1 MMKPSSE
8 VELSEMVRGAGGP
21 LRIVG
26 GGTRSVGRAT
36 GEVLSTVGLA
46 GISLYE
52 PGALTIVAGAGTPL
66 SEIEAALGAENQ
78 RLPFEPMLHGAI
90 LGTDGVS
97 TIGGVVAANVSG
109 PRRIQAG
116 ACRDSLIGV
125 RFVDGRGDIIKNGGR
140 VMKNVTGYDLVKLM
154 AGSWGTLGVLSE
166 VAFKVLPDV
175 ETQACVLINGLSDV
189 EAVRAM
195 SLALGSPFEVSGA
208 AHVASGLD
216 GHPVTMLRLEG
227 FVDSVAYRA
236 GKLRDLMAGFA
247 EVLLESDPEK
257 VLAGWTWVRD
267 AVKFEG
273 GAGDLWRISVKPS
286 DGPRVGA
293 ALDGAMLLYDW
304 GGGLVWAEVAE
315 GTDVR
320 AALAGISGH
329 ATLVR
334 GAGCGP
340 VFEPE
345 VGVVATVS
353 NGLRAQFDPRGI
365 LNTGMMG

>member
-1 MMKPSSE
+1 MMKPETE
-8 VELSEMVRGAGGP
+8 VELSEMVRGAGGL

-26 GGTRSVGRAT
+26 GGTRPVGRAR
-36 GEVLSTVGLA
+36 GEVLSTVGLS

-66 SEIEAALGAENQ
+66 AEIEAALAAENQ

-90 LGTDGVS
+90 LGTDGES

-166 VAFKVLPDV
+166 VAFKVLPGIEATLTVEVSGLDDV
-175 ETQACVLINGLSDV
+175 A
-189 EAVRAM
+189 AVAAM
-195 SLALGSPFEVSGA
+195 SAALGSPFEVSGA
-208 AHVASGLD
+208 AHDPDSGK
-216 GHPVTMLRLEG
+216 TMLRLEG
-227 FVDSVAYRA
+227 FAESVAYRGERLSA
-236 GKLRDLMAGFA
+236 VLGKLGD
-247 EVLLESDPEK
+247 VSVSD
-257 VLAGWTWVRD
+257 ATDWRAVRD
-267 AVKFEG
+267 GVKFAG
-273 GAGDLWRISVKPS
+273 GTGDLWRVSVKPS
-286 DGPRVGA
+286 DGPKVGA
-293 ALDGAMLLYDW
+293 ALDGAKLLYDW
-304 GGGLVWAEVAE
+304 GGGLVWADVAA

-320 AALAGISGH
+320 SALNGISGH

-334 GAGCGP
+334 GVGAGP
-340 VFEPE
+340 VFEHE
-345 VGVVATVS
+345 VGVLARVS
-353 NGLRAQFDPRGI
+353 GGLRAQFDPRGI
-365 LNTGMMG
+365 LNAGMMG

>member
-1 MMKPSSE
+1 MMTPESE
-8 VELSEMVRGAGGP
+8 AALSELVREAEGP

-26 GGTRSVGRAT
+26 GGTRPVGRVV
-36 GEVLSTVGLA
+36 GEVVSTAGLS

-66 SEIEAALGAENQ
+66 REIEAALAAENQ
-78 RLPFEPMLHGAI
+78 RLPFEPMMANAV

-154 AGSWGTLGVLSE
+154 CGSYGTLGILSE
-166 VAFKVLPDV
+166 VAFKVLPGIEATSTV
-175 ETQACVLINGLSDV
+175 EVAGLDDGQAV
-189 EAVRAM
+189 AAM
-195 SLALGSPFEVSGA
+195 SAALGAPYEVSGA
-208 AHVASGLD
+208 SHDPNRG
-216 GHPVTMLRLEG
+216 VTMLRLEG
-227 FVDSVAYRA
+227 FVNSVAYRA
-236 GKLRDLMAGFA
+236 A
-247 EVLLESDPEK
+247 ELSK
-257 VLAGWTWVRD
+257 VLARFGDVSVNDAADWDAVRD
-267 AVKFEG
+267 VVKFAG

-286 DGPRVGA
+286 DGPKVGA
-293 ALDGAMLLYDW
+293 ALDGAKLLYDW
-304 GGGLVWAEVAE
+304 GGGLVWAEVPA

-320 AALAGISGH
+320 AAVSGISGH
-329 ATLVR
+329 ATLMR
-334 GAGCGP
+334 GVGSGP

-345 VGVVATVS
+345 VGPLAVIS
-353 NGLRAQFDPRGI
+353 EGLRKQFDPRGI
-365 LNTGMMG
+365 LNAGMMG